1 MKATICSIIFI
12 IVLAS
17 CNPCH
22 YVAKHP
28 ECFAPDTIRETSTQT
43 IRDTI
48 TWIQPDSMSLV
59 ALFYCDSANQVMMQ
73 TIEEFKSKGIKTRI
87 IFKDNKLD
95 LSVYT
100 DSIKVLNRIISNIK
114 SKEVY
119 VMNPVNDKLKNDNI
133 KLENR
138 LHNRRWLLWYFIGS
152 IVSIIVYIWIK
163 IM

>member
-1 MKATICSIIFI
+1 MRNLLLIISLLLI
-12 IVLAS
+12 AA
-17 CNPCH
+17 CNPCN

-28 ECFAPDTIRETSTQT
+28 ECFSPDTIRETSTQT

-73 TIEEFKSKGIKTRI
+73 KIEEYKSKGIKTRV
-87 IFKDNKLD
+87 IFRDNKLD

-114 SKEVY
+114 SKEVH
-119 VMNPVNDKLKNDNI
+119 VKNPVNNKLQSDNQI
-133 KLENR
+133 LKNR

-152 IVSIIVYIWIK
+152 IVSIIIYIWIK